1 MLNEMNDFL
10 EYVSSHPM
18 YLIME
23 EMQNNLDDLD
33 FIKVVDYCYKSIMNS
48 DKVDLIGKLQNM
60 RRSVDCGAPV
70 YTEFLKEK
78 GRCLY
83 VESNQ
88 GYAWIIKLDGS
99 KSRSYIESKLYDIL
113 PGYVSYFNG
122 TNIVNSIDKDHDD
135 CKLFLDDMFNNLVVK
150 EVSIEDV
157 DSFREMIQNEKVH
170 ECIWYCD
177 ELNKDYLNSL
187 TSKLISVLNVE
198 ESGKR
203 LDELI
208 SKIHI
213 ASSNNTCV
221 DYDEFIECK
230 EDCFYIEYENGESY
244 FSTYKGSIYIKED
257 VDLFGISCK
266 RDRGI
271 YNIPKEH
278 ISDMLDRVH
287 SIFYYVERGEE
298 STMLIEYPCRSAE
311 KHFLT
316 KPCLSDSM
324 LSPIERL
331 RRKERED
338 K

>member
-1 MLNEMNDFL
+1 MNEFL
-10 EYVSSHPM
+10 EYISSHPM
-18 YLIME
+18 YVIME
-23 EMQNNLDDLD
+23 EVKNNLE

-48 DKVDLIGKLQNM
+48 DEIDLIGKLQNI
-60 RRSVDCGAPV
+60 RRSVDCGTPV

-83 VESNQ
+83 VESNS

-122 TNIVNSIDKDHDD
+122 TNIVNSVAEDHDD
-135 CKLFLDDMFNNLVVK
+135 CKLFLDGMFNNLVVK
-150 EVSIEDV
+150 EVNIEDIN
-157 DSFREMIQNEKVH
+157 SFREMIQNEKIHV
-170 ECIWYCD
+170 CIRYCD

-187 TSKLISVLNVE
+187 TNKLISVISIE

-208 SKIHI
+208 SKIRI

-230 EDCFYIEYENGESY
+230 EDCFYIEYDNGESY

-257 VDLFGISCK
+257 VDVFGISCK
-266 RDRGI
+266 RDRAI
-271 YNIPKEH
+271 HNIPKECLGV
-278 ISDMLDRVH
+278 MLNKVH

-298 STMLIEYPCRSAE
+298 STMLVEYDCRSAE

-316 KPCLSDSM
+316 KPCLSDYWF
-324 LSPIERL
+324 SPIEIL
-331 RRKERED
+331 RKKERED